1 MDYELAKN
9 LMDAGFPQ
17 IGKGSSIG
25 SLDKLVWRIS
35 KVSANARFRGVKRT
49 LMTFPIQVSLSW
61 LILSLQPSLI
71 FSNATF
77 RW

>member
-1 MDYELAKN
+1 MDYEPAKS

-35 KVSANARFRGVKRT
+35 DRVYVPT
-49 LMTFPIQVSLSW
+49 LEELIDAWREFWLS
-61 LILSLQPSLI
+61 
-71 FSNATF
+71 
-77 RW
+77 